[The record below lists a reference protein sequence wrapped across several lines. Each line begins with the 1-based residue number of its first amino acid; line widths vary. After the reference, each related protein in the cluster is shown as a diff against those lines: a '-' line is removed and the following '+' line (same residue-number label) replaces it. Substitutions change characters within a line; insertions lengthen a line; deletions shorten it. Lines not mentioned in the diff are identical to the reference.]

1 MQFEEKPWFESWF
14 NTPYYHI
21 LYKERDMDEAQAFLK
36 RLMAY
41 LGLDANSKVLDVAC
55 GKGRHS
61 LFLNQLGFDV
71 TGIDL
76 ASESIDYARHFENPR
91 LHFYCHDM
99 RKVFCVN
106 YFEVV
111 VNLFTSLGYFQKTS
125 DNFSALKSMASNLKP
140 GGVIIVDFF
149 NETWVRNSL
158 VPTMEKEVD
167 GIAFRIQKI
176 IDGDKVI
183 KTIRF
188 EDKGIDY
195 QFKEEVS
202 LLGLEDFET
211 MFKQIG
217 VSIESCFGSYLL
229 DSFERQ
235 SSERLI
241 LVGRKK

>member
-1 MQFEEKPWFESWF
+1 MEKKPWFESWF

-21 LYKERDMDEAQAFLK
+21 LYKERDMEEAQSFLK
-36 RLMAY
+36 RLTDY
-41 LGLDANSKVLDVAC
+41 LHMNANSKVLDVAC

-76 ASESIDYARHFENPR
+76 ASESINYARKFENSR

-99 RKVFCVN
+99 RRVFCVN

-111 VNLFTSLGYFQKTS
+111 VNLFTSLGYFQNRN
-125 DNFSALKSMASNLKP
+125 DNLVALRSMASNLKP
-140 GGVIIVDFF
+140 GGILIVDFF

-158 VPTMEKEVD
+158 VPTIEKEVD
-167 GIAFRIQKI
+167 GISFRIQKF
-176 IDGDKVI
+176 IDRDKVI
-183 KTIRF
+183 KTIQF
-188 EDKGIDY
+188 NDKGEDY
-195 QFKEEVS
+195 QFVEEVS
-202 LLGLEDFET
+202 LLGFEEFET

-217 VSIESCFGSYLL
+217 LSIEACFGSYALGP
-229 DSFERQ
+229 FEKQ

-241 LVGRKK
+241 LVGRKI